1 MKLLIKLIV
10 VFLLIISNFSGVDA
24 GSIFSIGEDAKL
36 QVDCAGDDD
45 CDLKGGIEKVKNTVN
60 DIEKDRKFSQYVQDV
75 IQYILGFISLV
86 AVIYII
92 YAGFMILIGA
102 GDEDKL
108 KKSKQTILYV
118 IIGIVLIWLAYSI
131 VAFIMDMLNTSS

>member
-10 VFLLIISNFSGVDA
+10 VFLLIISNFSWVDA
-24 GSIFSIGEDAKL
+24 GSIFSIWEDAKL
-36 QVDCAGDDD
+36 QVDCAWDDD
-45 CDLKGGIEKVKNTVN
+45 CDLKWWIEKVKNTVN

-92 YAGFMILIGA
+92 YAGFMILIWA
-102 GDEDKL
+102 WDEDKL

-118 IIGIVLIWLAYSI
+118 IIWIVLIWLAYSI